1 MIFCEK
7 NLMKIKISLHQNV
20 EKSTS
25 RKRYLYLFVYIGVS
39 ISVIKL
45 PRIPTYLLK
54 FNMQNQTKKRARF
67 AGSKP
72 LKRIKFSIFVYISM
86 VTQHTIRRNCIGID
100 ITNYMQQFFGT
111 RAVFTRN
118 YDKLAYT

>member
-54 FNMQNQTKKRARF
+54 FNMQNQTKKRAR
-67 AGSKP
+67 
-72 LKRIKFSIFVYISM
+72 L
-86 VTQHTIRRNCIGID
+86 
-100 ITNYMQQFFGT
+100 
-111 RAVFTRN
+111 RAPN
-118 YDKLAYT
+118 H